1 MTCLALYVGI
11 LFCIREI
18 LCLNLFVTYKIC
30 AIMLSG
36 RFTDAEKDC
45 MIATIIIAAATC
57 LGLVLCVL
65 IKPEIGIKKFTLPLY
80 PFIALIGAIA
90 AIAFTPLTIKD
101 CLDGI
106 LGAGAVNPLK
116 ILTLFISVTAI
127 SIFLDEGGFFEY
139 LACKVLKKSG
149 KSKVKLFIL
158 LYITVSILTVFTS
171 NDVIILTFTPIILYF
186 CKSGKIKPAPYLV
199 AEFAAANT
207 WSMAL
212 IIGNPTNVY
221 IATAAGIDFLGYL
234 KVMILPTLA
243 AGVISLLVLL
253 ALFRKSLR
261 EPILLPDENISAPM
275 KDKPLCILGL
285 TVLIVCTAGLAVSGY
300 IGIEMWQECAICAAV
315 LIISALL
322 LCLFRRKK
330 PIIVGHALARVPYQ
344 LIPFVISMFIIVLA
358 LDKME
363 ITKFIASAFSFNE
376 LIEYGVGSYL
386 ASNLVNNIPMSV
398 LFSSVIVAGNAGRYA
413 VFATVI
419 GSNLGALLS
428 PVGALAGIMFSS
440 ITKKA
445 GEKFSNLD
453 FIMYGSCVSVCSLAA
468 SLGCLA
474 LTLMF

>member
-1 MTCLALYVGI
+1 
-11 LFCIREI
+11 
-18 LCLNLFVTYKIC
+18 
-30 AIMLSG
+30 MLSG
-36 RFTDAEKDC
+36 FYYGCGEII
-45 MIATIIIAAATC
+45 MIATIVIAVITC

-65 IKPEIGIKKFTLPLY
+65 IKPEIGIKKITLPLY
-80 PFIALIGAIA
+80 PFIALVGAIA
-90 AIAFTPLTIKD
+90 AVAFTPLTLKD

-149 KSKVKLFIL
+149 KSKVKLFIF
-158 LYITVSILTVFTS
+158 LYITVSVLTVFTS

-186 CKSGKIKPAPYLV
+186 CKSGNIKPAPYLV

-221 IATAAGIDFLGYL
+221 IATAAGIDFLSYL
-234 KVMILPTLA
+234 EVMIVPTLA
-243 AGVISLLVLL
+243 AGVVSLLILL
-253 ALFRKSLR
+253 LLFRKSLK
-261 EPILLPDENISAPM
+261 ESILLPDHDISSPM

-285 TVLIVCTAGLAVSGY
+285 IVLIICTVGLAISGY
-300 IGIEMWQECAICAAV
+300 IGIEMWLECAICAIV

-322 LCLFRRKK
+322 LCLVRHKK
-330 PIIVGHALARVPYQ
+330 PVVVGHALGRIPYQ
-344 LIPFVISMFIIVLA
+344 LIPFVISMFIIVLS

-363 ITKFIASAFSFNE
+363 ITRYIAEAFSFNE

-398 LFSSVIVAGNAGRYA
+398 LFSSVINAGNASRYA
-413 VFATVI
+413 VYATVI

-445 GEKFSNLD
+445 GYKFSNLD
-453 FIMYGSCVSVCSLAA
+453 FIMYGASVSVCSLAA

-474 LTLMF
+474 LMLMI